1 VDQSVSLLGVTVL
14 RKTIMGMG
22 KSNRC
27 EKMNS
32 SVWELLPSGKGWSK
46 LKREG
51 ELDPDSS
58 FQGSF
63 LIHFISSLVR

>member
-1 VDQSVSLLGVTVL
+1 
-14 RKTIMGMG
+14 MGMG

-63 LIHFISSLVR
+63 LIYFISSLVR